1 MNAASF
7 ASLSAS
13 LPPLFGASLAVRTLI
28 EYLIIAGAVLL
39 VTFAVLV
46 WALVFRKP
54 GKRRHS
60 HHPPAA
66 ESHRRESKTTRSQSR
81 RRRRNFPRQ
90 PTLAETGGLP
100 PLRQPQAVPT
110 DSQPP
115 G

>member
-1 MNAASF
+1 MRIPLPSRNGGPDEPRIMNAASF

-81 RRRRNFPRQ
+81 RRRRKRRGSRFERC
-90 PTLAETGGLP
+90 
-100 PLRQPQAVPT
+100 
-110 DSQPP
+110 
-115 G
+115 